1 MLECGKTFEEF
12 EQLNGISVEEMVSV
26 FGAMMEAYPMIVRA
40 NLTKNT
46 YTMIKDDGFLVD
58 DIPMTG
64 RYDDMID
71 IGVEGIHPNYQSVF
85 LDNFSRE
92 RLMQSYAQGKREVSA
107 KLYQKGRGNQYQWVS
122 THVVRVEDKHGD
134 ICQVCINKILG
145 GGFTEECARYSGQ
158 PS

>member
-12 EQLNGISVEEMVSV
+12 EQLIGISVEEMVSV

-71 IGVEGIHPNYQSVF
+71 IGVEGIHPN
-85 LDNFSRE
+85 
-92 RLMQSYAQGKREVSA
+92 
-107 KLYQKGRGNQYQWVS
+107 
-122 THVVRVEDKHGD
+122 
-134 ICQVCINKILG
+134 
-145 GGFTEECARYSGQ
+145 
-158 PS
+158 